1 MCAGWYFKKNF
12 EYHIKETEIKMEGVQ
27 PVTVNVVSHKN
38 FLAIINELLSD
49 SNTLLDVGCG
59 IGETLGKLCCPV
71 KIGIDAHRPYLQNVK
86 SGEKFIKINFNA
98 ERLSELFLPKS
109 LDSVTLIDVI
119 EHFEKVVAWDVLR
132 QAEEIAAK
140 RVIVFTPRGFFQQLD
155 VDHYGLGGESFQRH
169 RSGWE
174 VEDFDRLGYNTLIF
188 SMFHDQSNKA
198 FLEVYGKNAKPVDAL
213 LAWKDC

>member
-1 MCAGWYFKKNF
+1 M
-12 EYHIKETEIKMEGVQ
+12 
-27 PVTVNVVSHKN
+27 TVNVVNHKD
-38 FLAIINELLSD
+38 FLDTINKLLSD
-49 SNTLLDVGCG
+49 SRTVLDIGCG
-59 IGETLGKLCCPV
+59 VGETLKDFSCPI
-71 KIGIDAHRPYLQNVK
+71 KIGVDAHRPYLEHTK
-86 SGEKFIKINFNA
+86 DGGFIKINFTA

-119 EHFEKVVAWDVLR
+119 EHFEKGGALDVLR
-132 QAEEIAAK
+132 QVEEIAAK

-174 VEDFDRLGYNTLIF
+174 VEDFQNRGYNIVIF
-188 SMFHDQSNKA
+188 SKFHDQKNLA
-198 FLEVYGKNAKPVDAL
+198 FLEVYGKDAEPIDAL